1 MKKYNYFIKKVNP
14 VTRRIGLDL
23 YETRVKRWAKLTDD
37 YVSKVKHD
45 AHRKIRLQGKHQE
58 EVWAY
63 WNKSEGCW
71 IWHQGEDA
79 VYMDEPDCRPTHIL
93 VG

>member
-1 MKKYNYFIKKVNP
+1 MKKYNYFIKRVNP

-23 YETRVKRWAKLTDD
+23 YEIRVKRWTKLTDD
-37 YVSKVKHD
+37 YVSKVKQN
-45 AHRKIRLQGKHQE
+45 AHRKIRLQGKSQE

-63 WNKSEGCW
+63 WDKKEECW
-71 IWHQGEDA
+71 FWHQGEDA
-79 VYMDEPDCRPTHIL
+79 VYMDEPSDRPTHIL